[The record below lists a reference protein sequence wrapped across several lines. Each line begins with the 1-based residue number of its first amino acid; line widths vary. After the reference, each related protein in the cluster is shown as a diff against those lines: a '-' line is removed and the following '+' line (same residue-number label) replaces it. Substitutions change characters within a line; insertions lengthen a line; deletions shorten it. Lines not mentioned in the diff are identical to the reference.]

1 MSVVF
6 ITLGDR
12 LQLCCSSKNYRM
24 TSLIRLLATL
34 FVFLLATCFSQ
45 AQDSYWDVNAF
56 PEDFLGVMEVIEE
69 LAV

>member
-1 MSVVF
+1 
-6 ITLGDR
+6 
-12 LQLCCSSKNYRM
+12 M